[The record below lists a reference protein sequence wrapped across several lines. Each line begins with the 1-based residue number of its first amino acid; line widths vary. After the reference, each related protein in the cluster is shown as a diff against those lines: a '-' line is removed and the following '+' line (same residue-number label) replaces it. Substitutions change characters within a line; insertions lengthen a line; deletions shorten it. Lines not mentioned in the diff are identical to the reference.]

1 MKKDWK
7 LIRRIKSGHSYWRRE
22 QDGVVGIADDS
33 GTYPEDC
40 EPADRPPLLLDRT
53 RPVHLGRDAT
63 LVPVK
68 HDDGDLS
75 HTPVGPF
82 EAMWVATQFHM
93 VLRVREHADA
103 VPWEFAVM
111 NAMTVDDAKNKSTLG
126 SLRAQWLSDALKG
139 IIE

>member
-22 QDGVVGIADDS
+22 QDGAVGIADDS

-75 HTPVGPF
+75 HTPVGPKN
-82 EAMWVATQFHM
+82 VGRQF
-93 VLRVREHADA
+93 DA
-103 VPWEFAVM
+103 SR
-111 NAMTVDDAKNKSTLG
+111 STWMLCPG
-126 SLRAQWLSDALKG
+126 SSLS
-139 IIE
+139 